1 MAKRIHIFTGHF
13 GSGKTEIAV
22 NFALQL
28 AKSGKKTVIVD
39 CDIVNT
45 YFRTLDA
52 KEKLEKSGIEVIAP
66 LFANSNLEMQMM
78 PPEIL
83 SVFEKKDSE
92 IVFDVGGDEDGAF
105 ALGAYKRFFEREGY
119 DMYFVVNTLRP
130 LTETADDTLIYM
142 DEIERASRLN
152 ITKVINNSNLAG
164 ESCAENLYKGDG
176 VVAEICE
183 KTKLDYAYISG
194 TKEVLDSV
202 DLNKVLCKNK
212 FYIDRFLMLEF

>member
-1 MAKRIHIFTGHF
+1 MANRIHIFTGHF

-22 NFALQL
+22 NFALEL

-52 KEKLEKSGIEVIAP
+52 KEKLEEAGIKVIAP

-83 SVFEKKDSE
+83 SVFEKKDYQV
-92 IVFDVGGDEDGAF
+92 VFDVGGDEDGAF
-105 ALGAYKRFFEREGY
+105 ALGAYKHLFEREGY
-119 DMYFVVNTLRP
+119 EMYFVVNALRP
-130 LTETADDTLIYM
+130 LTQTSEDTLVYM
-142 DEIERASRLN
+142 AEIERASRLN

-164 ESCAENLYKGDG
+164 ETSVDNLYKGDR
-176 VVAEICE
+176 VVDEICK
-183 KTKLDYAYISG
+183 KTKLNYAYISG
-194 TKEVLDSV
+194 TSEILSKLDMT
-202 DLNKVLCKNK
+202 KVSCENK
-212 FYIDRFLMLEF
+212 FYIERFLMLQF